1 MNSLCRIIGP
11 NFSGRSH
18 ALAELLRGQGKGG
31 ESFYVGPYAESGL
44 SGIATTVAEEL
55 AFYSSCGYT
64 DSDIGSINAGLA
76 RPNQRVATLSG
87 GEQTLLAL
95 QCFDSSRY
103 AFLGIDTALEQLDP
117 VNRSSILRYLS
128 QLYLSGRK
136 CCLIDNREL
145 GGTFDDETIALKA
158 EANAFP
164 LNLERLISSCPSGG
178 APAIELRSLQFAYSP
193 VVPVFVDVSLAMRGG
208 CAYRL
213 YGPNG
218 SGKSTFL
225 KLLAGALSAKTGE
238 LYLDGRPYNPYKGGN
253 EIIGW
258 AMQDPDHQW
267 VSTSVES
274 DLAIK
279 IKAFE
284 GRRYARTPKDLEITS
299 WIACFGIATRSRQH
313 LLDLPKA
320 LRKRLSWLWPLNGVL
335 PWIALDEPTIGQ
347 DRYTVRRLAQAL
359 TRLIERGL
367 GVLFVSHDDDFASLI
382 PHETLVFANHKITAE
397 ENPRDL
403 LPDS

>member
-1 MNSLCRIIGP
+1 M
-11 NFSGRSH
+11 
-18 ALAELLRGQGKGG
+18 AELLRGQGKGG

-55 AFYSSCGYT
+55 AFYSSGGYT
-64 DSDIGSINAGLA
+64 GRDIGSINAGLD

-158 EANAFP
+158 EANVFP
-164 LNLERLISSCPSGG
+164 LNLERLISACPGGG
-178 APAIELRSLQFAYSP
+178 APTIELRSLQFAYSP
-193 VVPVFVDVSLAMRGG
+193 AAPVFVDASLAMHGG
-208 CAYRL
+208 HAYRL

-225 KLLAGALSAKTGE
+225 KLVAGALSPSAGG
-238 LYLDGRPYNPYKGGN
+238 LYLDGRPYNPYKRGN

-267 VSTSVES
+267 VSTSAES
-274 DLAIK
+274 DLTIK
-279 IKAFE
+279 INAFN
-284 GRRYARTPKDLEITS
+284 GRRYARTPEDLEIKS
-299 WIACFGIATRSRQH
+299 WIACFGIENQSNHH

-320 LRKRLSWLWPLNGVL
+320 LRKRLSWLWPLSGVL
-335 PWIALDEPTIGQ
+335 PWVALDEPTIGQ
-347 DRYTVRRLAQAL
+347 DRDTVRRLAQSLEHLVA
-359 TRLIERGL
+359 RGL
-367 GVLFVSHDDDFASLI
+367 GVLFVTHDHEFATLI
-382 PHETLVFANHKITAE
+382 PHETLRFGNHTITTGRE
-397 ENPRDL
+397 LDR
-403 LPDS
+403 SSSG